1 MPNFDKLI
9 GNEKIKRELTETM
22 EKQKVSHSYMF
33 VGKSGIGKRLFARE
47 FAKGLLGNLPKDI
60 LNYEDYK
67 EIGPLDGKKIISKSE
82 MMSLLKYSRK
92 VYI

>member
-33 VGKSGIGKRLFARE
+33 VGKSGIGKS
-47 FAKGLLGNLPKDI
+47 P
-60 LNYEDYK
+60 
-67 EIGPLDGKKIISKSE
+67 GPI
-82 MMSLLKYSRK
+82 
-92 VYI
+92 YIFYRRR